1 MSGHASTATLG
12 FGVAALTIGKQ
23 ISTKSSFTSPTGG
36 STAVYQNQKPMQSS
50 CRCPDWSPKRSSR
63 KSTWIMRSTYRL
75 GIDLFLPN
83 FNGISSSTAGF
94 RAIFFKPPTSSWRFL
109 LQVPLG
115 TEDQFLEQYLNPS
128 KREDFIEHKLPWLP
142 ETDRFDTASFREG
155 EDCVQ
160 FAMKLGALKKNI
172 FLLTLKKHV
181 HDTIMILMTYHDRY
195 SPVLYTA
202 HLQNR
207 LLQNSP
213 VVGFF
218 WMHLCALGEFQL
230 KCSWRLRTQLAHV
243 YPHVYQ
249 EWDDKHSD
257 TALTRFCFYGLGAH
271 RVEAVTRDGRK
282 MFVVRTVRF
291 AADLW
296 CQNVWKW

>member
-1 MSGHASTATLG
+1 M
-12 FGVAALTIGKQ
+12 
-23 ISTKSSFTSPTGG
+23 
-36 STAVYQNQKPMQSS
+36 
-50 CRCPDWSPKRSSR
+50 
-63 KSTWIMRSTYRL
+63 
-75 GIDLFLPN
+75 
-83 FNGISSSTAGF
+83 
-94 RAIFFKPPTSSWRFL
+94 
-109 LQVPLG
+109 
-115 TEDQFLEQYLNPS
+115 NPS

-195 SPVLYTA
+195 TPVLYTA

-230 KCSWRLRTQLAHV
+230 KCS
-243 YPHVYQ
+243 
-249 EWDDKHSD
+249 
-257 TALTRFCFYGLGAH
+257 
-271 RVEAVTRDGRK
+271 
-282 MFVVRTVRF
+282 
-291 AADLW
+291 
-296 CQNVWKW
+296 

>member
-1 MSGHASTATLG
+1 
-12 FGVAALTIGKQ
+12 
-23 ISTKSSFTSPTGG
+23 
-36 STAVYQNQKPMQSS
+36 
-50 CRCPDWSPKRSSR
+50 
-63 KSTWIMRSTYRL
+63 MRSTYRL

-181 HDTIMILMTYHDRY
+181 HDTIMILMTDIPY
-195 SPVLYTA
+195 LYTV

-218 WMHLCALGEFQL
+218 RMQLCALRDDWGHNWPTSILTFTKSGKISTATQHWLDFVSMDSELIAL
-230 KCSWRLRTQLAHV
+230 KLWREMAGRCLLWGQSDLLRT
-243 YPHVYQ
+243 
-249 EWDDKHSD
+249 
-257 TALTRFCFYGLGAH
+257 YGAKTC
-271 RVEAVTRDGRK
+271 ENDIT
-282 MFVVRTVRF
+282 
-291 AADLW
+291 W
-296 CQNVWKW
+296 CQMW